1 MGERGPMPGHAYGA
15 AAITKALAGV
25 DFPKS
30 KNEIVKQHGDKQ
42 IEFKK
47 GEPCKLKDIIK
58 DIPEQTF
65 NSPADLEHA
74 IHEKMAA

>member
-15 AAITKALAGV
+15 AAITQALHGV

-30 KNEIVKQHGDKQ
+30 KNEIMSEFGNKD

-47 GEPCKLKDIIK
+47 GEHRKLRDVLS
-58 DIPEQTF
+58 DVPDQTF
-65 NSPADLEHA
+65 NSPADLERA
-74 IHEKMAA
+74 IHQKKAA